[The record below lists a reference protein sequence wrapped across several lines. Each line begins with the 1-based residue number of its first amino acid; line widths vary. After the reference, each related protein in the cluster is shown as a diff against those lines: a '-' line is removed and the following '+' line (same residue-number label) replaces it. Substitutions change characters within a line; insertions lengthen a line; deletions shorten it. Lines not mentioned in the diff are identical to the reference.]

1 MKEIRKENEDRK
13 EELKTLKELHGKSPS
28 WGASA
33 EIRVDGQQNL
43 VSERSL
49 RTTGRRD
56 GWAMIER
63 SQTRDW
69 RVEVSFGQETT
80 GGQKEEEDINEVIK
94 EHVKEIIVAMNCF
107 TRMKDWYLLEKSVE
121 AVVIQNPTASPET
134 VFTLLVMTLFVHY
147 AGTWGLEV
155 VFNEFIWS
163 GALNGKRK
171 N

>member
-1 MKEIRKENEDRK
+1 
-13 EELKTLKELHGKSPS
+13 
-28 WGASA
+28 
-33 EIRVDGQQNL
+33 
-43 VSERSL
+43 
-49 RTTGRRD
+49 
-56 GWAMIER
+56 MIER
-63 SQTRDW
+63 CQTRDW

-121 AVVIQNPTASPET
+121 AVVIQNPTGSPET